1 MGARREARKSSEPTE
16 CEDAAQFTQDAPVM
30 TEDAPVKHSKRD
42 GSTSGQAAS
51 PLKKR
56 KKKGLTIEELQLQLQ
71 REMEEEEK
79 VLAQAQKIRQDLAR
93 MKLPASHEP
102 KKQKTHWDHLL
113 QEMVWLAKEF
123 QKERRWKIQS
133 AKRLAGSAQRS
144 NMDLESRIIIRE
156 KEEEKAAKKRAA
168 WIAKE
173 VMGLWNKAH
182 KVVAFKVRNEID
194 ARKKQVLDKQ
204 MDVLLKQTQKYSSLL
219 AGRLRGEDATQT
231 QLVSTRTQSRADSAA
246 AGTTS
251 RGVDVKEEQDVID
264 AAAVDMA
271 KRAPARSGT
280 QQDDDDDC
288 NDYRSGED
296 DDADDE
302 ATLEEEERLAQAE
315 LGEKFLKEQMD
326 ETRGLADDAE
336 MPLEMLLQRY
346 GYVVPEKGMDPV
358 QETNKKEPSELSV
371 LLEGPVS
378 HSRLAE
384 EFAGMPEDHPEDME
398 EDEYRSGE
406 DDDMDDEA
414 TLEEE
419 ENMALAE
426 SGKDIDQLQAE
437 ERAGLEEDANLPL
450 EDLLAKYKGYRPSVH
465 PALAEVKREEP
476 TKESSDDTNDDN
488 TGMTGA
494 LEAMAAAQPTGYT
507 LATSQVKTP
516 VPFLLKGELREYQH
530 IGLDWLVTLY
540 HKHLN
545 GILADEM
552 GLGKTIQTIALL
564 SWLACERG
572 DWGPHLIVVPT
583 SVMLNWEMEFKRWC
597 PAFKLLT
604 YYGTPKERAA
614 KRQGWSKPNAF
625 HVCITSYTLILQ
637 DARMFRRKKWK
648 YLILDEAHMIKNW
661 KSQRWQ
667 TLLNFNSKRRLL
679 ITGTPLQNDLME
691 LWSLMHFLMPQVF
704 ASHAQFKDWFSNPL
718 TGMVEGSAEYNKAI
732 IHRLHSVLRPFLLRR
747 LKKDV
752 EKQLP
757 EKHEHVIKCRLSKR
771 QRQLYEEYVSQT
783 ETRNVLASGNF
794 MGIMNCLMQLRKVCN
809 HPDLFEGRP
818 IISAFDMEPLSIQVP
833 ALIAKSS
840 MHRYRQDL
848 EILNLKNASNMSSWE
863 KEALDLMEKR
873 ESFLEP
879 LTTAEEDL
887 SIFLGS
893 SNVSILRSL
902 GRTPSPAS
910 LSVVSK
916 FLQDLA
922 AKRKEWRRQRT
933 NSLGDLSWSRC
944 KYSPPLFGDG
954 IYSMLNI
961 VETPS
966 NVHSRV
972 SRATELSISSTMLN
986 MVKLPKVRSD
996 EMSDFLKTFVFV
1008 IPKAR
1013 AKQSQLETRVPDSKS
1028 VSDVIVTSKSL
1039 WDQYTES
1046 TDLLHVQRVRK
1057 QIFFPDRRLIQYDC
1071 GKLQELAILLGKLKS
1086 GGHRALIF
1094 TQMSKMLDVLES
1106 FLNIHGHTYVRLDG
1120 ATKPEM
1126 RQILMQ
1132 RFNTNPK
1139 IFCFI
1144 LSTRSGGVGMNL
1156 TGADTVIFYDSDWN
1170 PAMDAQAQDRC
1181 HRIGQTREV
1190 HIYRLIS
1197 EHTIEENILRKS
1209 DQKRHL
1215 DFLAIQSGGFT
1226 TDILYGSE
1234 VKEQEM
1240 ITEVSKTEDQ
1250 QAWQDAMRAAEDEGD
1265 AAAAAAAEKET
1276 AAELEEFA
1284 KEAPAPSS
1292 AHSDDEKSREEET
1305 EGEEEKEK
1313 IEENPEDEEDE
1324 VMKEVERMAN
1334 RDDGSHDPMQA
1345 LHNALRPIERYAVR
1359 FIENY
1364 SEKIDKDALTAQME
1378 ATYKVQN
1385 FDIDAMEAAEEER
1398 VRLHVESINFQTL
1411 FIYGHCCFY

>member
-16 CEDAAQFTQDAPVM
+16 CEDAAQFAQDAPVM
-30 TEDAPVKHSKRD
+30 TEDATVKHSKRD

-51 PLKKR
+51 PSKKR

-264 AAAVDMA
+264 AVAVDMA

-326 ETRGLADDAE
+326 ETKGLADDAE

-384 EFAGMPEDHPEDME
+384 EFAGMPEDHPEDIEEDEYRSGEDDDMDDEATLEEEENMALAESGKDIDQLQAEERAGLEEDANLPLEDLLAKYKGYKPSMDLIHTSENIDINGKSELEMLTDEQIVEDIE

-450 EDLLAKYKGYRPSVH
+450 EDLLAKYKGYRPSVR
-465 PALAEVKREEP
+465 PALAKVKKEEP
-476 TKESSDDTNDDN
+476 AKESSDHTNDDN

-818 IISAFDMEPLSIQVP
+818 IISAFDMEPLAIQVP

-840 MHRYRQDL
+840 MHGYRQDL

-910 LSVVSK
+910 LS
-916 FLQDLA
+916 
-922 AKRKEWRRQRT
+922 
-933 NSLGDLSWSRC
+933 
-944 KYSPPLFGDG
+944 SPP
-954 IYSMLNI
+954 
-961 VETPS
+961 PS
-966 NVHSRV
+966 AFIQHHRHHHHS
-972 SRATELSISSTMLN
+972 
-986 MVKLPKVRSD
+986 
-996 EMSDFLKTFVFV
+996 
-1008 IPKAR
+1008 
-1013 AKQSQLETRVPDSKS
+1013 
-1028 VSDVIVTSKSL
+1028 
-1039 WDQYTES
+1039 
-1046 TDLLHVQRVRK
+1046 
-1057 QIFFPDRRLIQYDC
+1057 
-1071 GKLQELAILLGKLKS
+1071 
-1086 GGHRALIF
+1086 
-1094 TQMSKMLDVLES
+1094 
-1106 FLNIHGHTYVRLDG
+1106 
-1120 ATKPEM
+1120 
-1126 RQILMQ
+1126 
-1132 RFNTNPK
+1132 
-1139 IFCFI
+1139 
-1144 LSTRSGGVGMNL
+1144 
-1156 TGADTVIFYDSDWN
+1156 
-1170 PAMDAQAQDRC
+1170 
-1181 HRIGQTREV
+1181 
-1190 HIYRLIS
+1190 
-1197 EHTIEENILRKS
+1197 
-1209 DQKRHL
+1209 
-1215 DFLAIQSGGFT
+1215 
-1226 TDILYGSE
+1226 
-1234 VKEQEM
+1234 
-1240 ITEVSKTEDQ
+1240 
-1250 QAWQDAMRAAEDEGD
+1250 
-1265 AAAAAAAEKET
+1265 
-1276 AAELEEFA
+1276 
-1284 KEAPAPSS
+1284 SS
-1292 AHSDDEKSREEET
+1292 AFTSSHSS
-1305 EGEEEKEK
+1305 
-1313 IEENPEDEEDE
+1313 
-1324 VMKEVERMAN
+1324 
-1334 RDDGSHDPMQA
+1334 S
-1345 LHNALRPIERYAVR
+1345 
-1359 FIENY
+1359 
-1364 SEKIDKDALTAQME
+1364 
-1378 ATYKVQN
+1378 
-1385 FDIDAMEAAEEER
+1385 
-1398 VRLHVESINFQTL
+1398 
-1411 FIYGHCCFY
+1411 